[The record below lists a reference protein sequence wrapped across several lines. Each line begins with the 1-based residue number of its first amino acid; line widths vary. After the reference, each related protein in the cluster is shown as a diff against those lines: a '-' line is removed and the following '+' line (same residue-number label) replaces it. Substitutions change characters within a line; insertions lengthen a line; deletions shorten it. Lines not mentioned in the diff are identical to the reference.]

1 MRSAE
6 EVKRRSQIILSD
18 FAIVSLV
25 HQSNSPSAAF
35 DLILAET
42 KSQEKAKAA
51 RWLAV
56 LRRDHPEEYSKLH
69 IHSSQVTYDTASSDK
84 ERNERNIRE

>member
-25 HQSNSPSAAF
+25 NQSNSPSAAF

-42 KSQEKAKAA
+42 QSQEKAKAA

-56 LRRDHPEEYSKLH
+56 LRRDYPEEYGKFN
-69 IHSSQVTYDTASSDK
+69 IHSSQVTDDTASSDK
-84 ERNERNIRE
+84 ERNERSIRE